1 MNVDAAYSEDGSG
14 AAAAAI
20 LWNSKGEAMMAGR
33 SRVLK
38 SLLNSTTAKAV
49 ALQRGAFYGTRSR
62 MHRRLLWNLI
72 VPSLFNHAMELSKC
86 GHPTQT
92 FWPIAFKWLIL

>member
-33 SRVLK
+33 SWVLK
-38 SLLNSTTAKAV
+38 SLLNSTTSEAV
-49 ALQRGAFYGTRSR
+49 ALQRRFSTVQDLGCIGV
-62 MHRRLLWNLI
+62 I
-72 VPSLFNHAMELSKC
+72 ME
-86 GHPTQT
+86 
-92 FWPIAFKWLIL
+92 